1 MTDQRARAGGRPAAR
16 DTRARHRSSLVR
28 AHGPGVSAAKARRWG
43 ALYFAEHM
51 LRRMRAYL
59 VTIVVTSVG
68 NPLLYLF
75 SMGVGL
81 ATIVDRSGT
90 GSAAFDGVGYLAYAA
105 PALLVSSAVLT
116 CANEMMYP
124 VMDGFKWRR
133 VYYGPHVTPLAPG
146 QLATGHILA
155 VGVRLLVQ
163 CLVFFLIMLAF
174 GAAPGPWAFLLV
186 PLGVLTGM
194 AFGAP
199 VMAYSAYIEKENF
212 QFSMIQRFVIMPL
225 FLFSGTFYPLGTM
238 PAGMQWIGWISPL
251 WHGNQLARIA
261 SYGLSLP
268 VWLVGVHLGYLAALG
283 VLGIWWARRNYTR
296 RMST

>member
-1 MTDQRARAGGRPAAR
+1 M
-16 DTRARHRSSLVR
+16 R
-28 AHGPGVSAAKARRWG
+28 AHGPGVSAARARRWG

-225 FLFSGTFYPLGTM
+225 FLFSGTFYPLETM

-251 WHGNQLARIA
+251 WHGSQLARIA

-268 VWLVGVHLGYLAALG
+268 AWLVGVHLGYLAALG
-283 VLGIWWARRNYTR
+283 VVGIWWARRNYTR

>member
-1 MTDQRARAGGRPAAR
+1 
-16 DTRARHRSSLVR
+16 
-28 AHGPGVSAAKARRWG
+28 
-43 ALYFAEHM
+43 M

-163 CLVFFLIMLAF
+163 CIVFFLIMLAF

-225 FLFSGTFYPLGTM
+225 FLFSGTFYPLETM

-251 WHGNQLARIA
+251 WHGNQLARIV

>member
-1 MTDQRARAGGRPAAR
+1 
-16 DTRARHRSSLVR
+16 
-28 AHGPGVSAAKARRWG
+28 
-43 ALYFAEHM
+43 
-51 LRRMRAYL
+51 
-59 VTIVVTSVG
+59 
-68 NPLLYLF
+68 
-75 SMGVGL
+75 
-81 ATIVDRSGT
+81 VDRSGT

-225 FLFSGTFYPLGTM
+225 FLFSGTFYPLETM

-283 VLGIWWARRNYTR
+283 VLGIWWARRNYVR

>member
-1 MTDQRARAGGRPAAR
+1 M
-16 DTRARHRSSLVR
+16 R
-28 AHGPGVSAAKARRWG
+28 AHAPRVSAAKARRWG

-225 FLFSGTFYPLGTM
+225 FLFSGTFYPLETM

-268 VWLVGVHLGYLAALG
+268 PWLVGVHLGYLAALG
-283 VLGIWWARRNYTR
+283 VLGIWWARRNYVR

>member
-1 MTDQRARAGGRPAAR
+1 
-16 DTRARHRSSLVR
+16 VR
-28 AHGPGVSAAKARRWG
+28 AHAPGVSAAKARRWG

-225 FLFSGTFYPLGTM
+225 FLFSGTFYPLETM

-283 VLGIWWARRNYTR
+283 VLGIWWARRNYVR